1 MPPRRVSTNTPFG
14 FDRRQR
20 YLDKHMKHIFFSI
33 LSALAFSFCQTAEP
47 TKKYTLECYVR
58 FLEPEIQVHAEATL
72 REGDTSPQAIQ
83 PADGIRYQG
92 KEMTLRTDPGI
103 TYRTDKTGGFDPKH
117 TFSWKDEKGVT
128 RQFEM
133 QLAPIR
139 QFGFGAEKLSRKQ
152 PATMRWEGAPLG
164 KGETMVFLWEN
175 TKLRKTIPMEIIH
188 TSGETAIEFPA
199 AKIAQL
205 DPGEWTYYLVR
216 KKLTKSDANGVAA
229 SGIIEYYTK
238 SDTVQVQ

>member
-1 MPPRRVSTNTPFG
+1 
-14 FDRRQR
+14 
-20 YLDKHMKHIFFSI
+20 
-33 LSALAFSFCQTAEP
+33 
-47 TKKYTLECYVR
+47 
-58 FLEPEIQVHAEATL
+58 
-72 REGDTSPQAIQ
+72 
-83 PADGIRYQG
+83 
-92 KEMTLRTDPGI
+92 
-103 TYRTDKTGGFDPKH
+103 
-117 TFSWKDEKGVT
+117 
-128 RQFEM
+128 
-133 QLAPIR
+133 
-139 QFGFGAEKLSRKQ
+139 
-152 PATMRWEGAPLG
+152 MRWEGAPLG